1 MVKLGTICRL
11 VFKPL
16 LPAVFL
22 SAALFQMPLAEEP
35 WVVEKLDGAEVPA
48 DPGSQILQKAPGGLP
63 DGYVAEH
70 PEGDIVKAWYGDP
83 TRRYGH
89 GILGDAIEAGALH
102 VEISNGKQLSLQL
115 PETEVFEDRTPRLVD
130 LDGDGAIEI
139 VTIRSSV
146 SKGASVTI
154 YGLVNGAL
162 VQRATNGFIG
172 RSNRWLNI
180 AGIASFAGGQEQQI
194 AYVETPHIGG
204 TLYFYAFR
212 NGSLVRTGAMQDF
225 SNHAIGT
232 REMQLSAV
240 VDIDGDLRM
249 ELAVPSDN
257 RQSLRIIGTGQ
268 KGPYEQA
275 SIKLPARIRKLFAR
289 RGEGSD
295 INFIV
300 LLDDGQTYRIRR

>member
-1 MVKLGTICRL
+1 MVKLRTICRR
-11 VFKPL
+11 L
-16 LPAVFL
+16 LKRLGLAALL
-22 SAALFQMPLAEEP
+22 SASLIQVPLAAEP
-35 WVVEKLDGAEVPA
+35 WVVERLDGARIPA
-48 DPGSQILQKAPGGLP
+48 DPGSEILQMAPGGLP
-63 DGYVAEH
+63 DGYVAVQ
-70 PEGDIVKAWYGDP
+70 PEGDVVKAWYGDP

-130 LDGDGAIEI
+130 LDGDGTIEI

-154 YGLVNGAL
+154 YGLEKGAL

-180 AGIASFAGGQEQQI
+180 AGIASFAGGQELQI

-212 NGSLVRTGAMQDF
+212 KGRLVRTGAMQGF

-240 VDIDGDLRM
+240 VNIDGGLGV
-249 ELAVPSDN
+249 ELAAPSDN
-257 RQSLRIIGTGQ
+257 RQSLRIIGFGQ
-268 KGPYEQA
+268 SGPYEQA
-275 SIKLPARIRKLFAR
+275 SIPLPARVKKLFAR
-289 RGEGSD
+289 RGEGGD
-295 INFIV
+295 LTFIAQ
-300 LLDDGQTYRIRR
+300 LDDGQTYRIGR

>member
-1 MVKLGTICRL
+1 M
-11 VFKPL
+11 
-16 LPAVFL
+16 
-22 SAALFQMPLAEEP
+22 AAEP
-35 WVVEKLDGAEVPA
+35 WVVERLDGAEVPA
-48 DPGSQILQKAPGGLP
+48 DPSTQILRKAPGGLP
-63 DGYVAEH
+63 DGYIAVQ
-70 PEGDIVKAWYGDP
+70 PDGDIVKAWYGDP
-83 TRRYGH
+83 TQRYGH
-89 GILGDAIEAGALH
+89 GILGDATEAGALH
-102 VEISNGKQLSLQL
+102 VEISNGEQLSLKL

-130 LDGDGAIEI
+130 LDGDGMTEI

-146 SKGASVTI
+146 IKGASVTI
-154 YGLVNGAL
+154 YGLENGAL

-180 AGIASFAGGQEQQI
+180 AGIASFAGGREKQI

-204 TLYFYAFR
+204 TLYFHAFR
-212 NGSLVRTGAMQDF
+212 NVSLIRTGAIQGF

-268 KGPYEQA
+268 SGPYEQA
-275 SIKLPARIRKLFAR
+275 SIKLPARISKLFAR
-289 RGEGSD
+289 RGEGRD

-300 LLDDGQTYRIRR
+300 LLDDRQTYRIRR

>member
-1 MVKLGTICRL
+1 MVKLGIICRL
-11 VFKPL
+11 VSKRL
-16 LPAVFL
+16 VPAVFL
-22 SAALFQMPLAEEP
+22 SAALFQIPLAEEP
-35 WVVEKLDGAEVPA
+35 WVVETLDGAEVPA
-48 DPGSQILQKAPGGLP
+48 DPGLQILQKAPGELP
-63 DGYVAEH
+63 DGYIAVY

-102 VEISNGKQLSLQL
+102 AEVSNGKQLSLQL

-154 YGLVNGAL
+154 YGLENGAL

-212 NGSLVRTGAMQDF
+212 NGNLVRNGAMQGF

-268 KGPYEQA
+268 SGPYEQA
-275 SIKLPARIRKLFAR
+275 LIMLPARITKLFAR
-289 RGEGSD
+289 HGEGSD